1 MKSQSFN
8 IRELI
13 EELVLSPS
21 ISGFETETRE
31 KISSILT
38 SMGMSVESDVM
49 GNLYGIKRGGEKYKL
64 MLAAHMDQI
73 GLMVTN
79 VDEKGFVYFSSRSFD
94 PRVIYGQKVT
104 LYTEKGKINGVIGAK
119 AVHLTKPE
127 EREKAVKIEDMYI
140 DIGAN
145 SKEDVLN
152 LGIRPGTV
160 GTTTPYLSELANGKV
175 SGVGLDD
182 KAGVVAILYATY
194 IALSNGINGELYT
207 VATVQE
213 EVGLRGAITSSYNVK
228 PDIAIAVDVTHAVSP
243 GVDPNLISGVDL
255 GKGPVIG
262 IGPNFHPKMW
272 TMLEEIS
279 KEFNIPYQLEALPNL
294 SGTDAAAIQV
304 SRGGV
309 ITGLISIPLR
319 YMHSP
324 VEAVSLNDIEN
335 ASKLIAKF
343 IEKLN
348 NLDWK
353 RTFSF

>member
-1 MKSQSFN
+1 MSTKSFN

-21 ISGFETETRE
+21 ISGFETETRK
-31 KISSILT
+31 KISSILA

-64 MLAAHMDQI
+64 MLAAHMDQVGI
-73 GLMVTN
+73 MVTN
-79 VDEKGFVYFSSRSFD
+79 IDEKGFIYFSSRSFD
-94 PRVIYGQKVT
+94 PRVIYGQKIT
-104 LYTEKGKINGVIGAK
+104 LYTEKGKVNGVIGAK

-127 EREKAVKIEDMYI
+127 EREKVVRIEDMYI
-140 DIGAN
+140 DVGAN

-160 GTTTPYLSELANGKV
+160 GTTTPYLSDLANGKV
-175 SGVGLDD
+175 AGVGLDD
-182 KAGVVAILYATY
+182 KAGVATILYATSL
-194 IALSNGINGELYT
+194 ALSNGIDGELYT

-243 GVDPNLISGVDL
+243 GVDPNLISGVEL

-262 IGPNFHPKMW
+262 VGPNFHPKMW
-272 TMLEEIS
+272 LMLEEIS
-279 KEFNIPYQLEALPNL
+279 KELGIPYQLEALPNL

-309 ITGLISIPLR
+309 ITGLVSIPLR

-324 VEAVSLNDIEN
+324 VEVVSLSDIEN

-348 NLDWK
+348 NLDW
-353 RTFSF
+353 RRAFSF

>member
-1 MKSQSFN
+1 MKTEGFN
-8 IRELI
+8 IRELVEKLI
-13 EELVLSPS
+13 LSPS
-21 ISGFETETRE
+21 ISGFETEARE
-31 KISSILT
+31 KISSILI

-73 GLMVTN
+73 GIMVTN
-79 VDEKGFVYFSSRSFD
+79 IDEKGFLYFSSRSFD

-104 LYTEKGKINGVIGAK
+104 LYTEKGNVNGVIGAK
-119 AVHLTKPE
+119 AIHLTKPE
-127 EREKAVKIEDMYI
+127 EREKAVRMEDMYI

-160 GTTTPYLSELANGKV
+160 GTTTPYLSDLINGKA

-182 KAGVVAILYATY
+182 KAGVAAILYATY
-194 IALSNGINGELYT
+194 LALSNGINGELYT

-228 PDIAIAVDVTHAVSP
+228 PDIAIAVDVTHSVSP
-243 GVDPNLISGVDL
+243 GIDPNLISGVEL

-272 TMLEEIS
+272 EKLEEVA
-279 KEFNIPYQLEALPNL
+279 KESNIPYQLEALPNL

-309 ITGLISIPLR
+309 ITGLVSIPLR

-324 VEAVSLNDIEN
+324 VEVVSLSDIEN

-348 NLDWK
+348 SLDWRK
-353 RTFSF
+353 TFSF